1 MCLLPFLR
9 VLVKGNLPPGVH
21 LHVLYLVHLVNTS
34 MGYFL
39 FAYRGSALAAYAR
52 RDVLSHIA
60 SVVQVGQYLTVF
72 AVLVLTRQMGNWPLA
87 AAYYAYV
94 GSTVAFTVLNNL
106 LLWKESKRLFPDLD
120 PRGTLE
126 RERRRSVVAVVGDI
140 FIHKV
145 GGVVSYQSD
154 NLVISSAL
162 GLVAV
167 AAYGNYYYVV
177 TAGAGLVGAVALSM
191 LGGFGNKIYTETRES
206 NFRLFLKANRVVML
220 ATLWCAAV
228 MAAVYQPFIE
238 VWTRKDPVLM
248 RHVATPLLMVTYFF
262 VSQSRQMLL
271 TFKSAASL
279 WKDDR
284 WKPIVAG
291 ALNLAISIGLVL
303 WLPEEWKL
311 DGVIFG
317 TIVSLLFVQIPWET
331 HVLFTKYFTKEQ
343 KYRYWMEQFSFAGLA
358 VWLSFGAWL
367 AAYAVMAYGVT
378 GVVLKTISAGCASTA
393 ALLMLF
399 RKDFLELLNVLT
411 RR

>member
-1 MCLLPFLR
+1 
-9 VLVKGNLPPGVH
+9 
-21 LHVLYLVHLVNTS
+21 
-34 MGYFL
+34 
-39 FAYRGSALAAYAR
+39 
-52 RDVLSHIA
+52 
-60 SVVQVGQYLTVF
+60 
-72 AVLVLTRQMGNWPLA
+72 
-87 AAYYAYV
+87 
-94 GSTVAFTVLNNL
+94 
-106 LLWKESKRLFPDLD
+106 
-120 PRGTLE
+120 
-126 RERRRSVVAVVGDI
+126 
-140 FIHKV
+140 
-145 GGVVSYQSD
+145 
-154 NLVISSAL
+154 
-162 GLVAV
+162 
-167 AAYGNYYYVV
+167 
-177 TAGAGLVGAVALSM
+177 
-191 LGGFGNKIYTETRES
+191 
-206 NFRLFLKANRVVML
+206 
-220 ATLWCAAV
+220 
-228 MAAVYQPFIE
+228 
-238 VWTRKDPVLM
+238 
-248 RHVATPLLMVTYFF
+248 
-262 VSQSRQMLL
+262 QSRQMLL